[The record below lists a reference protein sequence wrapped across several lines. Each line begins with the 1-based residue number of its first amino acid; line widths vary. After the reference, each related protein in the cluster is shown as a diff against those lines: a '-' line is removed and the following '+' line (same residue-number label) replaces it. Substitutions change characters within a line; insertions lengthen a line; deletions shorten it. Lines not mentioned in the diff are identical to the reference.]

1 MERILKQPITNKQK
15 LVMHRTKLL
24 QIIQKLRGQ
33 IFHVCWIKKDGSE
46 RCANVRLGV
55 TKHLRGGKSSANASN
70 SFIPV
75 FLMWS
80 MDGNSFRAESGYRM
94 LNLNTIRSING
105 QIVTP
110 DPIFTDLDLTTTK
123 NNVTDNVIAI
133 SA

>member
-1 MERILKQPITNKQK
+1 
-15 LVMHRTKLL
+15 MHRTKLL
-24 QIIQKLRGQ
+24 QIIQELRGQ
-33 IFHVCWIKKDGSE
+33 IFHVCWIKKNGDE

-55 TKHLRGGKSSANASN
+55 TKHLKSGQSPANAGN

-80 MDGNSFRAESGYRM
+80 MNGDTFRAESGYRM

-105 QIVTP
+105 TQVTP
-110 DPIFTDLDLTTTK
+110 DPIFNDIDLTTTTK
-123 NNVTDNVIAI
+123 NVTDNIIAI

>member
-1 MERILKQPITNKQK
+1 
-15 LVMHRTKLL
+15 MHRTKLL
-24 QIIQKLRGQ
+24 QVIEQMGGQ

-55 TKHLRGGKSSANASN
+55 TKHLRGGKSSAHAGN

-80 MDGNSFRAESGYRM
+80 MDGNTFRGESGYRM
-94 LNLNTIRSING
+94 LNLNTIRSINR

-110 DPIFTDLDLTTTK
+110 DPIFTDLDLTTTTK
-123 NNVTDNVIAI
+123 KQQNNLIAI

>member
-1 MERILKQPITNKQK
+1 
-15 LVMHRTKLL
+15 MHRTKLL
-24 QIIQKLRGQ
+24 QILQQFGTQ

-55 TKHLRGGKSSANASN
+55 TKHLKGGKSNANPGN

-75 FLMWS
+75 YLMWT
-80 MDGNSFRAESGYRM
+80 MDGNTFQAEAGYRN

-105 QIVTP
+105 IQVHP
-110 DPIFTDLDLTTTK
+110 EPIEDTIDITTTTK
-123 NNVTDNVIAI
+123 DVSNNLVVM

>member
-1 MERILKQPITNKQK
+1 
-15 LVMHRTKLL
+15 MHRTKLL
-24 QIIQKLRGQ
+24 QILNQMRGQ
-33 IFHVCWIKKDGSE
+33 IFSVCWIKKNGDE

-55 TKHLRGGKSSANASN
+55 TKHLKGGQSPANAGN

-80 MDGNSFRAESGYRM
+80 MDGNTFQGESGYRM

-105 QIVTP
+105 TRVTP
-110 DPIFTDLDLTTTK
+110 DPIFNDIDLTTTTQK
-123 NNVTDNVIAI
+123 QPDNLIAI